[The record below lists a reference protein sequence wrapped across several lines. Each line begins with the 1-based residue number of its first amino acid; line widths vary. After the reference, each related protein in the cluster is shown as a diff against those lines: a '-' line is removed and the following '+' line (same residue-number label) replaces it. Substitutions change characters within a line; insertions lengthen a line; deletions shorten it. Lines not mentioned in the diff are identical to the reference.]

1 MPRSKNKMRIWWWVG
16 IATLLIF
23 LHFIGWLQPFE
34 RVMTWAAKPVAQF
47 FYNSS
52 ANVRHFYE
60 RREEF
65 RNFSNRVDSLEEA
78 VVRLTVA
85 NSDLKE
91 LEQEN
96 IKLRAQLDFAAS
108 TEAPGLLAN
117 VISQNLVFDIK
128 QDDQDIVID
137 RGSNHGVTVGAGVI
151 DENGVI
157 IGKIAE
163 VRPTLARVCLT
174 TSRDCQLP
182 ATIQNNTRTI
192 GLTEGDKGLTIKM
205 TYIPQSEIISPGDT
219 VITSGLGGEIPR
231 GLLIG
236 EVSQVNKLNNDIW
249 QNVNIEPLFNRNS
262 LTIVN
267 VLLVV

>member
-1 MPRSKNKMRIWWWVG
+1 MARLKNKVRVWRWLAVIIV
-16 IATLLIF
+16 LVIF
-23 LHFIGWLQPFE
+23 HFIGWLAPLE
-34 RVMTWAAKPVAQF
+34 RVAAAVAKPVAQF
-47 FYNSS
+47 FYDSS

-65 RNFSNRVDSLEEA
+65 NKFFNRVDTLEEE
-78 VVRLTVA
+78 VVRLKVA
-85 NSDLKE
+85 NADLKE

-96 IKLRAQLDFAAS
+96 IKLRAQLDFTAS
-108 TEAPGLLAN
+108 TESAGLLAN

-137 RGSNHGVTVGAGVI
+137 RGSNDGVTVGAGVI

-163 VRPTLARVCLT
+163 VRPTLSRVCLT
-174 TSRDCQLP
+174 TSRSCQLP
-182 ATIQNNTRTI
+182 ATIQNDTRTI

-205 TYIPQSEIISPGDT
+205 TYIPQSEVINPGDT

>member
-1 MPRSKNKMRIWWWVG
+1 MARSKNKARIWRWAG
-16 IATLLIF
+16 IIIVLIVFHF
-23 LHFIGWLQPFE
+23 LGWLAPLEQAA
-34 RVMTWAAKPVAQF
+34 VWVAKPVANF

-52 ANVRHFYE
+52 ANLRHFYE

-65 RNFSNRVDSLEEA
+65 NNFSDHVDILEEQ
-78 VVRLTVA
+78 VVRLTAA
-85 NSDLKE
+85 NADLKE

-108 TEAPGLLAN
+108 TDAPSLLAN

-137 RGSNHGVTVGAGVI
+137 RGANDGVTVGAGVI

-157 IGKIAE
+157 IGKVAE

-174 TSRDCQLP
+174 TSRNCQLP
-182 ATIQNNTRTI
+182 ATIQNDTRTI

-205 TYIPQSEIISPGDT
+205 TYIPQSETIVPGDT